1 LFYLKNRN
9 KSYIGDEDIFKK
21 KEEEI
26 KEIEVFQVLSL
37 VMGDSIKPFN
47 PEGEDV
53 GQRWT
58 IWLERFELYLK
69 VKKVAEDDRMVHLLF
84 YAGEFVHEKYRS
96 LKKVGDD
103 YDAVVV
109 TLNAVFNPPVN
120 KQMNVFKFQNLKQFD
135 GEPFD
140 DFVSRLR
147 SCVTTC
153 GFGAADL
160 DGQLKSQI
168 IQGCL
173 SDKLRRSAL
182 EKESNKLEELISMGK
197 VAESVDLYMKSANS
211 RSDIAIGSSIY
222 CEKVNRVDFNRTV
235 GENKQKPKSCFNCG
249 GLYPHQRDTP
259 CPAIGKKCNICKK
272 ENHFAA

>member
-1 LFYLKNRN
+1 
-9 KSYIGDEDIFKK
+9 
-21 KEEEI
+21 
-26 KEIEVFQVLSL
+26 
-37 VMGDSIKPFN
+37 MGDSIKPFN
-47 PEGEDV
+47 LEGEDV

-69 VKKVAEDDRMVHLLF
+69 VKKVADADRMVHLLF
-84 YAGEFVHEKYRS
+84 YAGEFVHDKYRS
-96 LKKVGDD
+96 LKKAEDD
-103 YDAVVV
+103 NDAVVV

-120 KQMNVFKFQNLKQFD
+120 KQMNVIKFQNLKQFV
-135 GEPFD
+135 GKPFD

-153 GFGAADL
+153 GFGATDV

-197 VAESVDLYMKSANS
+197 VAESVDL
-211 RSDIAIGSSIY
+211 
-222 CEKVNRVDFNRTV
+222 
-235 GENKQKPKSCFNCG
+235 
-249 GLYPHQRDTP
+249 
-259 CPAIGKKCNICKK
+259 
-272 ENHFAA
+272 